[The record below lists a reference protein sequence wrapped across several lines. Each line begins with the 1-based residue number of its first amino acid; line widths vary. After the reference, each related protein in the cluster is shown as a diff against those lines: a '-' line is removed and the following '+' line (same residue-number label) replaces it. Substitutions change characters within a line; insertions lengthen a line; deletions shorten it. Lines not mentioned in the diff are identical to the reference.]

1 MTLGLGTRRGPD
13 RGRAGHHPSARVDAA
28 AHGGPEEAKAS
39 PTWAETPGDLVRVSP
54 LPWHF
59 LIRSREAPTRV
70 LLLPWGCIGD
80 RQAVQLKA
88 LEAWVEESEC
98 PGSSL
103 PLCLAAVD
111 GGP

>member
-1 MTLGLGTRRGPD
+1 MGLTGEGLGITPPR
-13 RGRAGHHPSARVDAA
+13 
-28 AHGGPEEAKAS
+28 EWMLQ
-39 PTWAETPGDLVRVSP
+39 PTVVPRKPRPPWAETPGDLVRVSP

-70 LLLPWGCIGD
+70 LLLPWGCTGD
-80 RQAVQLKA
+80 RQLKA